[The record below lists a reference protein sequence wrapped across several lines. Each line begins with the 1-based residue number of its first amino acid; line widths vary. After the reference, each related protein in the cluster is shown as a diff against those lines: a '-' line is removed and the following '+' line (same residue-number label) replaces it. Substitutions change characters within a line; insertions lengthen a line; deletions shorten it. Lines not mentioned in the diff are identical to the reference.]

1 MCPALCLDVPG
12 PSRVDSGAPLAND
25 WYGLWFK
32 KTWNDGDLGKLWWVQ
47 ISQHTDAH
55 VPDAFNLCSNKSIN
69 MPGTRYWIRVTPP
82 TLKAYT
88 CKVVVYSHH
97 PAEGFR
103 GLLKPPIVGGYL
115 GRPFGVPWRSVDFLC
130 GHLGAFCRLRSLTG
144 GRVVSNVN
152 PAGGRH
158 RGSRRFLGMPRQC
171 QIKEFAGLFHVHPG
185 SFKKRKAL
193 FT

>member
-1 MCPALCLDVPG
+1 ML
-12 PSRVDSGAPLAND
+12 
-25 WYGLWFK
+25 
-32 KTWNDGDLGKLWWVQ
+32 
-47 ISQHTDAH
+47 
-55 VPDAFNLCSNKSIN
+55 
-69 MPGTRYWIRVTPP
+69 GTRYWIRVTPP

-97 PAEGFR
+97 PVGGFR

-115 GRPFGVPWRSVDFLC
+115 GRPFGVPWRPCFPVDFLC

-158 RGSRRFLGMPRQC
+158 RGSRRFLGCACHANVRSKSSQVYFMSILGLSKTKGSIYIDIFGFQ
-171 QIKEFAGLFHVHPG
+171 LFHL
-185 SFKKRKAL
+185 R
-193 FT
+193 